1 MLPLVDSACMANSW
15 IHLDPEI
22 RTYVLLPIFCVVI
35 LTSVLRANISKITG
49 GGKPQSKVPDL
60 NELKHMIMFQR
71 IGNLKRNRNIL
82 PNIGPKKLVYLN
94 KNDKRGPTGLLQ
106 REAPQQLSAM
116 EKMMQQNQDPSTA
129 MNMVKSQFMFLG
141 IHGTLGYW
149 VSHLFS
155 GFLVAK
161 TPFPLTFK
169 IKAMLQRGVDV
180 AALDTSYVSSL
191 SWYFFIMISSSGLIQ
206 LFTYLF
212 SDEEPEQSNN
222 SAELM
227 MMASGG
233 MMGNPMMGGPQVDI
247 KKQMETERDS
257 LQVLSHSFELENAE
271 MDLIEKLRNDRK

>member
-1 MLPLVDSACMANSW
+1 MSW

-22 RTYVLLPIFCVVI
+22 RTYVLLPIFLVVI
-35 LTSVLRANISKITG
+35 LTSVLRSNLSKITG
-49 GGKPQSKVPDL
+49 GGKPPSKSPDL
-60 NELKHMIMFQR
+60 NELKYLVMFQR
-71 IGNLKRNRNIL
+71 IANLKRNRNIL
-82 PNIGPKKLVYLN
+82 PNIGHKRSMYLN
-94 KNDKRGPTGLLQ
+94 TNEKKGPIGLLQ
-106 REAPQQLSAM
+106 REPPQQLSAM

-149 VSHLFS
+149 VNHLFS

-169 IKAMLQRGVDV
+169 IKNMLQRGVDV

-206 LFTYLF
+206 LMTYLF
-212 SDEEPEQSNN
+212 SDSGPKSVDN

-233 MMGNPMMGGPQVDI
+233 MMGAGNPMMGGPQVDI
-247 KKQMETERDS
+247 KNQIKAEKDA
-257 LQVLSHSFELENAE
+257 LQVLGHEFELENA
-271 MDLIEKLRNDRK
+271 DVKLLEKWMSE